1 MANEKRLAHAPEE
14 PIPELD
20 EFLTLFQFK
29 FHRRES
35 RQATE
40 RYLTGLL
47 TEHPNKNCDTL
58 AAVVPG
64 ASEQQLQGLLTD
76 MVWDE
81 VDLTRQRVKVMCAL
95 PTEGDGV
102 LVFDDTG
109 FAKQGTAS
117 VGVARQYSG
126 TLGKVG
132 NCQVTVNCHY
142 AERTLAWPVATR
154 LYLPENWA
162 ADAARRKTVQ
172 VPLEIRFQTK
182 AEIALALLDQANA
195 WGVKHAAVVA
205 DADYGDNPAFLNGLD
220 TRGERCVANVRANF
234 TVATARRAGVA
245 GQRADELLS
254 GVPRWQWQTIHWRE
268 GSTGWLR
275 AKFVAIRCWRV
286 DGDGTRH
293 IGWLIGQRPGRGQ
306 ATDPKYFWSNFPA
319 DTPLVV
325 MAEYAH
331 RRAWV
336 EQFHEEA
343 KELLGWD
350 QYQGRLW
357 PGFHRNAALVMLS
370 YSFLVWLEWRER
382 QSQSRR
388 GPRRRAFSPSAGSA
402 ANIAAG
408 DPSAT
413 GRSFA

>member
-20 EFLTLFQFK
+20 KFLALFQFK
-29 FHRRES
+29 FRRRES

-64 ASEQQLQGLLTD
+64 TSEQQLQGLLTD

-81 VDLTRQRVKVMCAL
+81 LDLTRQRVKVMCDL

-102 LVFDDTG
+102 LVLDDTG
-109 FAKQGTAS
+109 FAKQGAAS

-142 AERTLAWPVATR
+142 AERTLAWPVTTR
-154 LYLPENWA
+154 LYLPESWA

-172 VPLEIRFQTK
+172 VPPEIHFQTK
-182 AEIALALLDQANA
+182 VEIALALLDQANA

-220 TRGERCVANVRANF
+220 RRGERCVANVRANF
-234 TVATARRAGVA
+234 TVAAARRAGVM
-245 GQRADELLS
+245 GQRADELLAS
-254 GVPRWQWQTIHWRE
+254 VPRWQWQTIRWRE

-275 AKFVAIRCWRV
+275 AKFVAVRCWRV

-293 IGWLIGQRPGRGQ
+293 VGWLIGQRPGRGQ

-319 DTPLVV
+319 DTPLAV

-382 QSQSRR
+382 LSQIRR

-402 ANIAAG
+402 ANLAARNPSAAG
-408 DPSAT
+408 
-413 GRSFA
+413 